1 MGRRIAKSLEANQ
14 ASQSLV
20 SWGQPALVTVLFQVC
35 GAADQGA
42 DGASEDEAGNFKL
55 SC

>member
-1 MGRRIAKSLEANQ
+1 MGRRVTKSLEANQ

-35 GAADQGA
+35 GATDQGT
-42 DGASEDEAGNFKL
+42 DGAGEDEAGDNE
-55 SC
+55 

>member
-14 ASQSLV
+14 AIQPLV

-35 GAADQGA
+35 GSTDQGT
-42 DGASEDEAGNFKL
+42 DGAGEDEAGAA
-55 SC
+55 